1 LIDSWKK
8 IKDFIIKSKDL
19 ASVGSA
25 NLIGNGITAVFWLYL
40 ASLLGTEGYGEVS
53 YFIAIATIGG
63 VISLFGAGNTLM
75 VYVPK
80 GIKIQPAIFSMSL
93 VASIITS
100 IILFFLFFDAGI
112 SIFVIGFV
120 IFNLALHD
128 ALGRKLYR
136 NYAKY
141 SLSQRILLIIFSISL
156 YYLFGPSGVILGYA
170 LSFLPYVFRIYQTFS
185 ESKIDMSTL
194 RPRFGFVMNSY
205 GLDLSRTLS
214 LTFDKLIVFP
224 LFGFDLLGNYQ
235 LAIQFLLV
243 LVILPSSIYQY
254 ILPQE
259 AGGSSRKKLK
269 LATVLVSFVLAG
281 IGVLLGPTILPIL
294 FPQFEEAKELIQI
307 TSLAVIP
314 ISINLMYTSK
324 FFSVEKSRIV
334 FSAEAIF
341 LVLLISGILFLKS
354 QFGIMGAAMAL
365 VIAASCQSIFLISLS
380 KIVDRKKDEIN

>member
-1 LIDSWKK
+1 
-8 IKDFIIKSKDL
+8 
-19 ASVGSA
+19 
-25 NLIGNGITAVFWLYL
+25 
-40 ASLLGTEGYGEVS
+40 
-53 YFIAIATIGG
+53 
-63 VISLFGAGNTLM
+63 
-75 VYVPK
+75 
-80 GIKIQPAIFSMSL
+80 
-93 VASIITS
+93 
-100 IILFFLFFDAGI
+100 
-112 SIFVIGFV
+112 
-120 IFNLALHD
+120 
-128 ALGRKLYR
+128 
-136 NYAKY
+136 
-141 SLSQRILLIIFSISL
+141 
-156 YYLFGPSGVILGYA
+156 
-170 LSFLPYVFRIYQTFS
+170 
-185 ESKIDMSTL
+185 
-194 RPRFGFVMNSY
+194 MNSY

-380 KIVDRKKDEIN
+380 KIVDRKKR

>member
-1 LIDSWKK
+1 MIDSWKK

-25 NLIGNGITAVFWLYL
+25 NLIGNSITAVFWLYL

-75 VYVPK
+75 VYVAK
-80 GIKIQPAIFSMSL
+80 GVRIQPAIFSISL

-112 SIFVIGFV
+112 SIFVIGYV

-141 SLSQRILLIIFSISL
+141 SLSQRILLIAFSISL

-170 LSFLPYVFRIYQTFS
+170 LSFLPYVYRIYQTFS

-214 LTFDKLIVFP
+214 FTFDKLIIFP

-235 LAIQFLLV
+235 LAIQFLMV
-243 LVILPSSIYQY
+243 LVILPSTIYQY

-259 AGGSSRKKLK
+259 ASGSSRKKLK
-269 LATVLVSFVLAG
+269 LATVFVSFVLAG

-314 ISINLMYTSK
+314 ISINFMYMSK

-334 FSAEAIF
+334 FSAEAIY

-365 VIAASCQSIFLISLS
+365 VIAASCQSIFLVSLS
-380 KIVDRKKDEIN
+380 KIVDRKKNEIN